1 MYKSDSYNRA
11 KEIIDNRRSEARN
24 LSIRRTQEL
33 ELLSPEL
40 KKIGE
45 ELRSIGPM
53 ILKTACEG
61 GDIAPIK
68 ERNLKLNE
76 ERRALIK
83 ALGYPEDYTE
93 VKYTCPKC
101 QDSGYIDIKMCSCL
115 KELLFTEGIK
125 ASGIGRLIEEQ
136 SFDNF
141 DMEIYADSETRRRM
155 EKIVSGIREF
165 ANEFD
170 GKFRGKNLMLMGKT
184 GTGKTHMS
192 TSVARVVISKGY
204 SVIYDSAQNII
215 NDFEND
221 RFHSGYGRQ
230 ETVSDKYLE
239 CDLLIIDDLGT
250 EFTTPFSVSCLY
262 NIFTTRRNRGLST
275 VVSTNLS
282 AEDIMKKYDDR
293 ICSRIIGSDYITCVF
308 AGSDYRLRK
317 RR

>member
-1 MYKSDSYNRA
+1 MYSYENYHKV
-11 KEIIDNRRSEARN
+11 KEEIEAR
-24 LSIRRTQEL
+24 R
-33 ELLSPEL
+33 
-40 KKIGE
+40 KKAIADADARDE
-45 ELRSIGPM
+45 KLRSISEEIREIDGELSKTGLM
-53 ILKTACEG
+53 IFKAACTG
-61 GDIAPIK
+61 QDIAPIK
-68 ERNLKLNE
+68 ERNKLL
-76 ERRALIK
+76 RAKRAEVLRS
-83 ALGYPEDYTE
+83 LGYPEDYTE

-275 VVSTNLS
+275 IVSTNLS

-293 ICSRIIGSDYITCVF
+293 ICSRIIGNDYITCVF

>member
-1 MYKSDSYNRA
+1 MYKSDNYNRA

-24 LSIRRTQEL
+24 QSNRRTMEL

-40 KKIGE
+40 RRIGE
-45 ELRSIGPM
+45 ELRKIGPT

-68 ERNLKLNE
+68 ERNLRLNE
-76 ERRALIK
+76 ERKAIIK

-93 VKYTCPKC
+93 VKYTCSKC

-125 ASGIGRLIEEQ
+125 SSGIGRLIEEQ

-141 DMEIYADSETRRRM
+141 DISVYDDAEVRSNM
-155 EKIVSGIREF
+155 EKVLDKARKF
-165 ANEFD
+165 ADGFD
-170 GKFRGKNLMLMGKT
+170 GKYRGRNLLFIGKT
-184 GTGKTHMS
+184 GTGKTHIS
-192 TSVARVVISKGY
+192 TSIARAVIAKGY
-204 SVIYDSAQNII
+204 GVIYDSAQNII

-221 RFHSGYGRQ
+221 KFHSGYGKQ
-230 ETVSDKYLE
+230 ENSSDKYLD

-250 EFTTPFSVSCLY
+250 EFSTPFSVSCLY

-275 VVSTNLS
+275 IVSTNLS
-282 AEDIMKKYDDR
+282 AEEITKKYDDR
-293 ICSRIIGSDYITCVF
+293 IYSRIVGSDYKVYF
-308 AGSDYRLRK
+308 FQGNDYRLRK
-317 RR
+317 RK